1 MTADVIVLHKLNPW
15 ALEGLDKNF
24 RAHHAWQA
32 PDQAKFIAELAPKV
46 RGMACSGHGPV
57 GPALLDKLPKLEMV
71 SVFGVGY
78 DGVDVKACSARK
90 VRVSNTPDVLTSD
103 VADLAIGL
111 TIATLRGVVVG
122 DRFVRAGQWL
132 KGGLP
137 LFEKLGGKTV
147 GIIGMGRIGQAI
159 AQRCA
164 ACETTVVYHGPRKKD
179 VPYRYYPD
187 LAAMAKDCQ
196 VVIVACPGGEAT
208 KNLVN
213 AKVIEALGQG
223 KKGYLVNISRGSV
236 VEEPALVQALVDGK
250 LAGAGLDVFVDE
262 PKVPEALFKL
272 DNVVL
277 QPHVGSATT
286 ATRKAMADLVV
297 NNLIEHFAGR
307 KLLTPVN

>member
-1 MTADVIVLHKLNPW
+1 MTADVLVLHKLNPW
-15 ALEGLDKNF
+15 ILEGLDKNF
-24 RAHHAWQA
+24 RCHHVWQA
-32 PDQAKFIAELAPKV
+32 ADQAKLIAEAGPKA

-57 GPALLDKLPKLEMV
+57 GPALLDKLPKLELV

-78 DGVDVKACSARK
+78 DGVDVKACTQRK
-90 VRVSNTPDVLTSD
+90 VRVTNTPDVLTSD
-103 VADLAIGL
+103 VADLAVGL
-111 TIATLRGVVVG
+111 TIATLRGIVVG

-132 KGGLP
+132 KGQLP

-147 GIIGMGRIGQAI
+147 GIVGMGRIGQAI
-159 AQRCA
+159 AKRCA
-164 ACETTVVYHGPRKKD
+164 ACDTTVVYHGPRKKD

-187 LAAMAKDCQ
+187 LAAMAKDCH

-208 KNLVN
+208 RNLVD
-213 AKVIEALGQG
+213 AKAIEALG

-236 VEEPALVQALVDGK
+236 VEEPALVKALVEGK

-262 PKVPEALFKL
+262 PRVPEALIKL

-286 ATRKAMADLVV
+286 ETRKAMADLVV
-297 NNLIEHFAGR
+297 NNLVEHFAGR

>member
-1 MTADVIVLHKLNPW
+1 MTADVLVLHKLNPW
-15 ALEGLDKNF
+15 ILEGLDKNF

-32 PDQAKFIAELAPKV
+32 PDQAKFIAGLGAKV
-46 RGMACSGHGPV
+46 RGMACGGHGPV

-78 DGVDVKACSARK
+78 DGVDVTACTARK
-90 VRVSNTPDVLTSD
+90 IRVTNTPDVLTGD

-111 TIATLRGVVVG
+111 AIATLRGIVAG

-132 KGGLP
+132 KGQLP
-137 LFEKLGGKTV
+137 LYEKLGGKTV

-159 AQRCA
+159 AKRCA

-187 LAAMAKDCQ
+187 LVAMAKDCQ
-196 VVIVACPGGEAT
+196 VIIVACPGGAAT
-208 KNLVN
+208 KNLVD
-213 AKVIEALGQG
+213 AKVIEALG

-236 VEEPALVQALVDGK
+236 VEEPALVKALAEGK

-286 ATRKAMADLVV
+286 ETRKAMADLVV
-297 NNLIEHFAGR
+297 NNLVEYFAGR